1 MSLAERDGVVSRPT
15 VRVLDDANT
24 VATAAAMMIAGH
36 VAGSE
41 RPVIGLATGR
51 TPLAIYARLVAA
63 ARDGRVDFSRTTSF
77 NLDEYRGLDPEHPAS
92 FAAYMRRNLFDHVA
106 MGATHMPAGLGNAE
120 AEASAYEAAIARAGG
135 IGLQLLGIG
144 RNGHIAFNEPGA
156 RFDSRTRVV
165 RLAEETRAANAP
177 DFPEGETV
185 PGEAMTMGIGTI
197 LEAKRI
203 LLVATGGAKRTA
215 LARAVAGPPDATCPA
230 SALLLHP
237 HVTILCDRE
246 AAADLG

>member
-1 MSLAERDGVVSRPT
+1 MSLAERDGVVTRPKLQ
-15 VRVLDDANT
+15 VLDDAHA
-24 VATAAAMMIAGH
+24 VATAAARMITAH
-36 VAGSE
+36 VAGSQ
-41 RPVIGLATGR
+41 RSVIGLATGR

-63 ARDGRVDFSRTTSF
+63 ARDGRTDFSGTTSF
-77 NLDEYRGLDPEHPAS
+77 NLDEYRGLSPEHPAS
-92 FAAYMRRNLFDHVA
+92 FAAYMRRNLFDHVD
-106 MGATHMPAGLGNAE
+106 MRATHVPAGLGNTE
-120 AEASAYEAAIARAGG
+120 AEASAYETAIARAGG

-156 RFDSRTRVV
+156 GFDSRTRVV

-177 DFPEGETV
+177 DFPEGEPV

-197 LEAKRI
+197 LEAQRI
-203 LLVATGGAKRTA
+203 LLVATGAAKREA
-215 LARAVAGPPDATCPA
+215 LARALAGPPDATCPA

-237 HVTILCDRE
+237 QVTILCDNE